1 LGLFIRFSQGEI
13 ELMATTAAAFD
24 QQKRA
29 MPWWLVLIQG
39 ILLVVIGILLFT
51 NTGATALVLAQILA
65 IYWLISGV
73 LELVSIFIDRS
84 AWGLKLIGGIIG
96 IWAGLFIINN
106 PIGGTLAF
114 GFAVVIILGIQA
126 LLLGITNIIQAF
138 RGAGWGIGLLGV
150 INIIF
155 GIILLSN
162 SMIAVATLP
171 WVLGGFA
178 IVGGIASIVFA
189 FRLKTT

>member
-1 LGLFIRFSQGEI
+1 
-13 ELMATTAAAFD
+13 MASAAAFGE
-24 QQKRA
+24 QERA
-29 MPWWLVLIQG
+29 MPWWIPLIQG
-39 ILLVVIGILLFT
+39 IALVVVGILLFT
-51 NTGATALVLAQILA
+51 NTAATTLVLAQILA
-65 IYWLISGV
+65 IYWLISGIM
-73 LELVSIFIDRS
+73 EIVSIFIDRS

-114 GFAVVIILGIQA
+114 GLAVVVILGVQA
-126 LLLGITNIIQAF
+126 LMLGVVNILQAF

-150 INIIF
+150 VNIIL

-162 SMIAVATLP
+162 ALIATVMLP
-171 WVLGGFA
+171 WILGGFA
-178 IVGGIASIVFA
+178 IVGGIAAIVMA

>member
-1 LGLFIRFSQGEI
+1 
-13 ELMATTAAAFD
+13 
-24 QQKRA
+24 

-39 ILLVVIGILLFT
+39 ILLVVVGILLFT
-51 NTGATALVLAQILA
+51 NTGATVVVLAQILA

-155 GIILLSN
+155 GIILLGN

>member
-1 LGLFIRFSQGEI
+1 MTSE
-13 ELMATTAAAFD
+13 AAFGE
-24 QQKRA
+24 QKRA
-29 MPWWLVLIQG
+29 MPWWIPLIQG
-39 ILLVVIGILLFT
+39 IALVVVGILLFT
-51 NTGATALVLAQILA
+51 NTTATTLVLAQILA
-65 IYWLISGV
+65 IYWLISGIM
-73 LELVSIFIDRS
+73 EIVSIFIDRS

-114 GFAVVIILGIQA
+114 GLAVVVILGVQA
-126 LLLGITNIIQAF
+126 LMLGVVNILQAF

-150 INIIF
+150 VNIIL
-155 GIILLSN
+155 GLILLSN
-162 SMIAVATLP
+162 ALIATVMLP

-178 IVGGIASIVFA
+178 VVGGIAAIVMA

>member
-1 LGLFIRFSQGEI
+1 
-13 ELMATTAAAFD
+13 MATATAAFD

>member
-1 LGLFIRFSQGEI
+1 
-13 ELMATTAAAFD
+13 
-24 QQKRA
+24 
-29 MPWWLVLIQG
+29 MPWWIPLIQG
-39 ILLVVIGILLFT
+39 IALVVVGILLFT
-51 NTGATALVLAQILA
+51 TTATTTLVLAQILA
-65 IYWLISGV
+65 IYWLISGIM
-73 LELVSIFIDRS
+73 EIVSIFIDRS

-114 GFAVVIILGIQA
+114 GLAVVVILGVQA
-126 LLLGITNIIQAF
+126 LMLGVVNILQAF

-150 INIIF
+150 VNIIL

-162 SMIAVATLP
+162 ALKATIMLP
-171 WVLGGFA
+171 WILGGFA
-178 IVGGIASIVFA
+178 VVGGIAAIVMA

>member
-1 LGLFIRFSQGEI
+1 
-13 ELMATTAAAFD
+13 MATASAAFE
-24 QQKRA
+24 QQKRS
-29 MPWWLVLIQG
+29 MPWWIILLQG
-39 ILLVVIGILLFT
+39 ILLVVVGILLFT
-51 NTGATALVLAQILA
+51 NTGATAVVLAQILA

-155 GIILLSN
+155 GMILLGN

>member
-1 LGLFIRFSQGEI
+1 
-13 ELMATTAAAFD
+13 MATASTAFKP
-24 QQKRA
+24 QKRA
-29 MPWWLVLIQG
+29 MPWWIILLQG
-39 ILLVVIGILLFT
+39 ILLVVVGILLFT
-51 NTGATALVLAQILA
+51 NTGATAVVLAQILA

-155 GIILLSN
+155 GMILLGN

>member
-1 LGLFIRFSQGEI
+1 
-13 ELMATTAAAFD
+13 
-24 QQKRA
+24 

-39 ILLVVIGILLFT
+39 ILLVVVGILLFT
-51 NTGATALVLAQILA
+51 TTGAKVLVLAQILA

-150 INIIF
+150 INVIF
-155 GIILLSN
+155 GIILLGN

>member
-1 LGLFIRFSQGEI
+1 
-13 ELMATTAAAFD
+13 MTTAPAAFEK
-24 QQKRA
+24 QKRS

-39 ILLVVIGILLFT
+39 ILLVVVGILLFT
-51 NTGATALVLAQILA
+51 NTGATVVVLAQILA
-65 IYWLISGV
+65 IYWLIAGV

-84 AWGLKLIGGIIG
+84 AWGLKLLGGIIG

>member
-1 LGLFIRFSQGEI
+1 
-13 ELMATTAAAFD
+13 MTTAPAAFEK
-24 QQKRA
+24 QKRS

-39 ILLVVIGILLFT
+39 ILLVVVGILLFT
-51 NTGATALVLAQILA
+51 NTGATVVVLAQILA
-65 IYWLISGV
+65 IYWLIAGV

-84 AWGLKLIGGIIG
+84 AWGLKLLGGIIG

-150 INIIF
+150 INVIF
-155 GIILLSN
+155 GMILLGN

>member
-1 LGLFIRFSQGEI
+1 
-13 ELMATTAAAFD
+13 
-24 QQKRA
+24 
-29 MPWWLVLIQG
+29 MPWWIVLLQG
-39 ILLVVIGILLFT
+39 ILLVVVGILLFT
-51 NTGATALVLAQILA
+51 NTGATAVVLAQILA
-65 IYWLISGV
+65 IYWLIAGV

-84 AWGLKLIGGIIG
+84 AWGLKLLGGIIG

-150 INIIF
+150 INVIF
-155 GIILLSN
+155 GIILLCN

>member
-1 LGLFIRFSQGEI
+1 
-13 ELMATTAAAFD
+13 
-24 QQKRA
+24 
-29 MPWWLVLIQG
+29 MPWWIPLIQG
-39 ILLVVIGILLFT
+39 IALVVVGILLFT
-51 NTGATALVLAQILA
+51 NTAATTLVLAQILA
-65 IYWLISGV
+65 IYWLISGIM
-73 LELVSIFIDRS
+73 EIVSIFIDRS

-114 GFAVVIILGIQA
+114 GLAVVVILGVQA
-126 LLLGITNIIQAF
+126 LMLGVVNILQAF

-150 INIIF
+150 VNIIL

-162 SMIAVATLP
+162 ALIATVMLP
-171 WVLGGFA
+171 WILGGFA
-178 IVGGIASIVFA
+178 IVGGIAAIVMA

>member
-1 LGLFIRFSQGEI
+1 
-13 ELMATTAAAFD
+13 
-24 QQKRA
+24 

-51 NTGATALVLAQILA
+51 NTGATVVVLAQILA